1 MSPHGHPSDLR
12 RSLGTPHPLLGLLL
26 AFAAFAATFRGPRA
40 CFWQRMTLTGLLLG
54 GLALTTERH
63 RPRLRAR
70 DVCLG
75 LASALGLYG
84 IFQVGDR
91 LARVLLPSGSQE
103 IGDIYAL
110 RQLRPQAEIAAR
122 LAAIIGPAEELFWR
136 GYVLRPLVGRFGPW
150 LGALLATAS
159 YGGAHLVTRN
169 LTLVGAAS
177 VAGLY
182 WSLLAAAGMPMAAL
196 IVSHVAW
203 DIGIFLIAPTQRP
216 AGE

>member
-1 MSPHGHPSDLR
+1 MR
-12 RSLGTPHPLLGLLL
+12 PHPLLGLLL

-54 GLALTTERH
+54 GLAVATEPR
-63 RPRLRAR
+63 RPRLRPQ
-70 DVCLG
+70 DV
-75 LASALGLYG
+75 ALGLGSAFGLYV

-91 LARVLLPSGSQE
+91 LARVVLPRGGQE

-110 RQLRPQAEIAAR
+110 RELRPKAEIAAR
-122 LAAIIGPAEELFWR
+122 LGAVIGPAEELFWR

-150 LGALLATAS
+150 PGAVLATAA

-182 WSLLAAAGMPMAAL
+182 WSLLAAAGLPMAAL
-196 IVSHVAW
+196 VVSHVAW
-203 DIGIFLIAPTQRP
+203 DIWIFLIAPTQRP
-216 AGE
+216 ADE